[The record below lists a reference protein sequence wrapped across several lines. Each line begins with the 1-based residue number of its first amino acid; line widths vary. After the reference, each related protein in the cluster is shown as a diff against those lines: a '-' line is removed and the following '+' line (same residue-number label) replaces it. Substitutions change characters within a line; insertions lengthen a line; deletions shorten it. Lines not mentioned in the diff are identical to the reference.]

1 MPDGSL
7 DESKEAVSTYN
18 KQKRDI
24 IRQEHPNNAPFP
36 FGKKVRKENPIPK
49 KMENRMITSPVLSV
63 NGFTV

>member
-36 FGKKVRKENPIPK
+36 FGKKSEKGESNSK
-49 KMENRMITSPVLSV
+49 K
-63 NGFTV
+63 NGKQNDHQSCIIC

>member
-36 FGKKVRKENPIPK
+36 FGKKK
-49 KMENRMITSPVLSV
+49 
-63 NGFTV
+63 